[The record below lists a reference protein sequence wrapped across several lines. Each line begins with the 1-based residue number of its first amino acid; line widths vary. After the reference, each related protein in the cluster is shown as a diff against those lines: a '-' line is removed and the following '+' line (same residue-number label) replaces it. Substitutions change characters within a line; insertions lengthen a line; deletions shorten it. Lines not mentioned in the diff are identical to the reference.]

1 MGLGTVTAISQLATA
16 GASFVQAANK
26 ATEAKK
32 AKRAAEDMVSNARKK
47 LEVNFLDSLTVH
59 KEPYELEREALLVQG
74 AQAMDAA
81 QDSGVRGVVGAA
93 GRVLN
98 AQQAAQQDIT
108 SRMSKELSGL
118 ELAQAKEDSR
128 LRDILTQIDLDEAA
142 GAQQAAADADK
153 AKVAALTQGFK
164 GLTSFGKTLGKM
176 DTDKGNPLKD
186 ALRGITGDSDNKN
199 NIIPSDDNI
208 GDNPAGVSG
217 AGAFTA
223 EFDTNAV
230 TLNTEGLTTG
240 MPASATASAN
250 GVGGVSV
257 GDIGGF
263 NIGGGLNPE
272 EVSAQERLLGLA
284 KGVRGYVGQFS
295 ETEGGQM
302 LKFDYD
308 AKRYRPWNQATMSY
322 LGN

>member
-16 GASFVQAANK
+16 GASFVQASNK

-32 AKRAAEDMVSNARKK
+32 AKRAAEDMVINARKK

-81 QDSGVRGVVGAA
+81 QDSGVRGVVGAS

-176 DTDKGNPLKD
+176 DTDKGNALKK
-186 ALRGITGDSDNKN
+186 ALQDLNKKGDSDN
-199 NIIPSDDNI
+199 SI
-208 GDNPAGVSG
+208 GNNPAGVPG
-217 AGAFTA
+217 AGAFKG

-240 MPASATASAN
+240 MPSSATASAN
-250 GVGGVSV
+250 AVGGVSV

-272 EVSAQERLLGLA
+272 EVSAQERLLGLVE
-284 KGVRGYVGQFS
+284 GVGGYVGQFS

-308 AKRYRPWNQATMSY
+308 AKRYRPWNQETMSY